1 MTANELNTYINK
13 VLGNSIR
20 CLLPSYW
27 WKRLLTRIVEYVES
41 IEKKFDRKL
50 ENVDQKINATDEVV
64 SELSDNVS
72 SIRGGLDSLN
82 SRVDTNYSNL
92 EDARV
97 RLFDLENEVDTLNEK
112 VDNFNVDVDLS
123 DYATKNELES
133 LSDDLVELS
142 NEVNKKGTYSKP
154 DSGIP
159 KSDLSSDVQEAL
171 DNIGKSSDMPIVA
184 HSYNEQE
191 VEIIPNVYHKW
202 NGSVSLLTIT
212 FLNASSDYVQNY
224 LFEFKTSSNGC
235 ELTLPTDLKWVNGNP
250 PAIKA
255 NVFYQISVVNNLG
268 VWACYE

>member
-1 MTANELNTYINK
+1 MTAQELNTYINR

-27 WKRLLTRIVEYVES
+27 WKRLLTRIVGYVES

-50 ENVDQKINATDEVV
+50 ENVDQKSNATDKAV

-82 SRVDTNYSNL
+82 SR
-92 EDARV
+92 
-97 RLFDLENEVDTLNEK
+97 VDTLNEK

-142 NEVNKKGTYSKP
+142 NEVKKKGTYSKP

-171 DNIGKSSDMPIVA
+171 DNVGKSSDMPIVA

-191 VEIIPNVYHKW
+191 VEITPNVYHKW

-212 FLNASSDYVQNY
+212 FSNASSDYVQNY